1 MKSISTITNVLKI
14 IVKYGAFIA
23 VAVKV
28 VQFAH
33 DEFAK
38 LNQDNEPSKTIKD
51 EQIVSEQ
58 S

>member
-1 MKSISTITNVLKI
+1 MKSISTITNILKV

-38 LNQDNEPSKTIKD
+38 LNQDEPVKSVKD
-51 EQIVSEQ
+51 VEVISEQ
-58 S
+58 V

>member
-14 IVKYGAFIA
+14 IVKYGAYIA

-33 DEFAK
+33 DEFSK
-38 LNQDNEPSKTIKD
+38 LADDKEPKK
-51 EQIVSEQ
+51 EENVEVVSE
-58 S
+58 

>member
-1 MKSISTITNVLKI
+1 MKSLSTITNILKI
-14 IVKYGAFIA
+14 VIKYGAYIA

-38 LNQDNEPSKTIKD
+38 LSEEKEPKKEEKD
-51 EQIVSEQ
+51 AEVVSE
-58 S
+58 

>member
-14 IVKYGAFIA
+14 IVKYGAYIA

-33 DEFAK
+33 DEFVK
-38 LNQDNEPSKTIKD
+38 L
-51 EQIVSEQ
+51 SEEHNAPKAEENGKELSQ
-58 S
+58 

>member
-1 MKSISTITNVLKI
+1 MKSLSTITNVLKI
-14 IVKYGAFIA
+14 IVKYGAIIA

-38 LNQDNEPSKTIKD
+38 LADDKEPKKEDKD
-51 EQIVSEQ
+51 AENVS
-58 S
+58 

>member
-1 MKSISTITNVLKI
+1 MKGISTITNVLKV

-28 VQFAH
+28 IQFAH

-38 LNQDNEPSKTIKD
+38 LNQDEPVKTVKD
-51 EQIVSEQ
+51 VEVVPEQN
-58 S
+58 

>member
-1 MKSISTITNVLKI
+1 MKSLSTITNVLKI
-14 IVKYGAFIA
+14 IVKYGAIIA

-38 LNQDNEPSKTIKD
+38 LSDNKEPTKTNDDGEKL
-51 EQIVSEQ
+51 SE
-58 S
+58 

>member
-1 MKSISTITNVLKI
+1 MKGLSTITNVLKI

-33 DEFAK
+33 DEFSK
-38 LNQDNEPSKTIKD
+38 LSEDKETKKVEKD
-51 EQIVSEQ
+51 VEVVSE
-58 S
+58 

>member
-1 MKSISTITNVLKI
+1 MKSLSTITNILKI
-14 IVKYGAFIA
+14 VVKYGAIIA

-38 LNQDNEPSKTIKD
+38 LSEEKETSKEEKD
-51 EQIVSEQ
+51 AKVVSE
-58 S
+58 

>member
-1 MKSISTITNVLKI
+1 MKSISTITNVLKV

-38 LNQDNEPSKTIKD
+38 LNDEKETSKPIENGEKL
-51 EQIVSEQ
+51 SE
-58 S
+58 

>member
-1 MKSISTITNVLKI
+1 MKSISTITNILKV

-38 LNQDNEPSKTIKD
+38 LNQDNETPKKV
-51 EQIVSEQ
+51 ENVEIVPEQ